1 MGKDEMGDAER
12 QQEMEAFKDGKLL
25 SLSVVCVFVVFLIFG
40 WMPTVHLN

>member
-25 SLSVVCVFVVFLIFG
+25 SLSQLCVCLLFF
-40 WMPTVHLN
+40 